1 MWQPQ
6 PMEFFTF
13 LEKESKALDRRLLIV
28 GALAAMINLFLLFAL
43 TAAAYKAVQRESM
56 LWDLT
61 IVAIGLFSY
70 WISEGFVLQRMTV
83 VVEGIVEKVRLRI
96 VEKIRYADLAS
107 IEMIGKAPAYNAVS
121 THALNISRGAS
132 GIIAAFTALALLCWA
147 SLIILILSG
156 TAFLILAGTVAL
168 VIILFNANQAKMKAW
183 MKASVDQDNRFLGA
197 FGDMIDGFKELK
209 MNSAKVDDFVE
220 SSLRPLAARTRELRT
235 QAGLTLNRS
244 ILLSTLSLFIVLA
257 ALVFL
262 LPMFSPD
269 QVSNLPRLITFVVFL
284 FGPLGQVVGI
294 YPLFNE
300 AIASIREIQ
309 RVEKLL
315 DSIYEEG
322 LAEPV
327 SEVAP
332 AIPFESLQCTAL
344 TFSYRDER
352 GQPSFSI
359 DPLDFQLSRGELV
372 FIAGGNGSGKST
384 FLKVL
389 AGLYPPAN
397 GSIAVNGVVVGRDNR
412 QSYRNLFSNVFSDF
426 HLFDRLYGINEIDH
440 DRVRGLLALTDLLH
454 KTSIVDRQITFLS
467 LSSGQRKRLALVVS
481 LLEDKPILLLDE
493 WAAEQDRP
501 FRRKFYREILPWL
514 KQQQKKTVVAVTHDD
529 DYYDVADRVLKM
541 EFGKIVPTFRD

>member
-1 MWQPQ
+1 
-6 PMEFFTF
+6 MEFFTF
-13 LEKESKALDRRLLIV
+13 LEKESNALDRRLLIL
-28 GALAAMINLFLLFAL
+28 GGLAAMINLFLLFAL
-43 TAAAYKAVQRESM
+43 TAAANKAVQHEPM

-70 WISEGFVLQRMTV
+70 WISEGFVLRRMTV
-83 VVEGIVEKVRLRI
+83 AVEGIIEKVRLRI

-107 IEMIGKAPAYNAVS
+107 IEMIGKAPAYHAVS
-121 THALNISRGAS
+121 THALNLSRGAS
-132 GIIAAFTALALLCWA
+132 GIITGFTSLALLCWA
-147 SLIILILSG
+147 SLIILLLSG

-168 VIILFNANQAKMKAW
+168 VVILFNANHAKMNAW
-183 MKASVDQDNRFLGA
+183 MKESVNQDNRFLGG

-209 MNSAKVDDFVE
+209 MSSAKADDFIE
-220 SSLRPLAARTRELRT
+220 SSLRPLAASARELRT
-235 QAGLTLNRS
+235 RAGLTLNRG
-244 ILLSTLSLFIVLA
+244 ILLATLALFIVLA

-262 LPMFSPD
+262 LPLFSPD
-269 QVSNLPRLITFVVFL
+269 QVSSLPRLITFVVFL
-284 FGPLGQVVGI
+284 FGPLGQVVGV

-315 DSIYEEG
+315 DSIYDEG
-322 LAEPV
+322 SAEPV
-327 SEVAP
+327 SEATP
-332 AIPFESLQCTAL
+332 AIPFESLQCNAL

-352 GQPSFSI
+352 GQPLFSI

-389 AGLYPPAN
+389 AGLYPPAD
-397 GSIAVNGVVVGRDNR
+397 GSIAVNGVVVERDNR

-440 DRVRGLLALTDLLH
+440 DRVRHFLEWTDLSH
-454 KTSIVDRQITFLS
+454 KTSIVGRQITCLS

-514 KQQQKKTVVAVTHDD
+514 KQQQKAVVAVTHDD

-541 EFGKIVPTFRD
+541 EFGRIVPTFR

>member
-1 MWQPQ
+1 
-6 PMEFFTF
+6 MEFFAF
-13 LEKESKALDRRLLIV
+13 LEKESKALDRRLLIL

-43 TAAAYKAVQRESM
+43 TAAANKVVQHEST

-61 IVAIGLFSY
+61 IVSIGLFSY
-70 WISEGFVLQRMTV
+70 WISEGFVLRRMTL
-83 VVEGIVEKVRLRI
+83 VVEGIIERVRLRI

-107 IEMIGKAPAYNAVS
+107 IESIGKTPAYNAVS

-132 GIIAAFTALALLCWA
+132 GIITGFASLALLCWA
-147 SLIILILSG
+147 ALIILILSG
-156 TAFLILAGTVAL
+156 TAFLILAGTVTL
-168 VIILFNANQAKMKAW
+168 MVILFNVNQARMNAW
-183 MKASVDQDNRFLGA
+183 MKASVDQDNRFLDA

-220 SSLRPLAARTRELRT
+220 SSLRPLAASARELRT
-235 QAGLTLNRS
+235 RAGLTLNRS
-244 ILLSTLSLFIVLA
+244 ILLSTLALFIILA

-262 LPMFSPD
+262 LPLFSPD
-269 QVSNLPRLITFVVFL
+269 QVSKLPRLITFVVFL

-315 DSIYEEG
+315 DSIYDRG

-327 SEVAP
+327 AEVTS

-344 TFSYRDER
+344 TFSYWDER
-352 GQPSFSI
+352 GQASFSI
-359 DPLDFQLSRGELV
+359 EPLGFQLSRGELV
-372 FIAGGNGSGKST
+372 FITGGNGSGKST

-397 GSIAVNGVVVGRDNR
+397 GSISVNGVAVGHDNR
-412 QSYRNLFSNVFSDF
+412 QGYRNLFANVFSDF
-426 HLFDRLYGINEIDH
+426 HLFDRLYGINEVDH
-440 DRVRGLLALTDLLH
+440 NRVRGLLELTDLLH

-514 KQQQKKTVVAVTHDD
+514 KQQNKTVVAVTHDD

-541 EFGKIVPTFRD
+541 EFGKIVPTLRD